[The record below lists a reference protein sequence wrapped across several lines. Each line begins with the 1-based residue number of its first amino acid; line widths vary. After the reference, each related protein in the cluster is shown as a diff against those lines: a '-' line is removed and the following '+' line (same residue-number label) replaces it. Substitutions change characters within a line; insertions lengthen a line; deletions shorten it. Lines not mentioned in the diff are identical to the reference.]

1 MVAETPK
8 LEWARGWLAGPKQP
22 FVGGSWLAPE
32 SGQATRT
39 LLNPANG
46 APLATV
52 HEGDASTVD
61 RAVAAA
67 QAAFTGPW
75 SRWTRRERAE
85 LLRRLGDVAR
95 DHRAELAT
103 LESLQNGMTWSEAYD
118 GNLPDCADI
127 FDYFA
132 GWVDKLGGETLP
144 VEKGFLNYTLR
155 QPLGVCGQIVPWN
168 FPLLL
173 AMWKIAPALATGNT
187 VVLKPSEH
195 TPLSLLRWLEVA
207 LERVDLPP
215 GVLNVVLGGAAV
227 GEAIGRHPGI
237 AKVSFTG
244 STRVGRSLVHGSA
257 DSNLKLLTLELGG
270 KSPNIIFDDV
280 ADLDAAIDRSYGVM
294 FSQKGEKC
302 SEPTRLFVHESH
314 WDHVV
319 EAMVA
324 RARATV
330 CGDPFAAETTQG
342 PQCHRAHFE
351 SVLRYIDIGREE
363 GATVVAGGTAD
374 TAGANA
380 GGFFVRPTIFI
391 DVDDHMRIAREE
403 IFGPVLTMHRF
414 RDEDDVVRAANDS
427 SYGLA
432 AGFWT
437 ADVSRALRVAE
448 KLQAGMIFINRYGC
462 YDLVSPFGGI
472 KQSGWGKD
480 LGRPVLD
487 AYTQQK
493 SVWIAFGE

>member
-1 MVAETPK
+1 MNETEPT
-8 LEWARGWLAGPKQP
+8 LAQARDWLALPKRP
-22 FVGGSWLAPE
+22 FVAGAWIDPDDGVAP
-32 SGQATRT
+32 RT
-39 LLNPANG
+39 LVNPANQE
-46 APLATV
+46 PLATV
-52 HEGDASTVD
+52 RECGAATVN

-67 QAAFTGPW
+67 REAFEGPW
-75 SRWTRRERAE
+75 ASFTRRERAE
-85 LLRRLGDVAR
+85 LLRALGTIAR

-103 LESLQNGMTWSEAYD
+103 LESLQNGMTWSESFD

-127 FDYFA
+127 WDYFA

-144 VEKGFLNYTLR
+144 VEKGYLNYTLR

-195 TPLSLLRWLEVA
+195 TPLSLLRWLELA

-227 GEAIGRHPGI
+227 GEAIGRHPGV

-244 STRVGRSLVHGSA
+244 STRTGRSLVHNSA
-257 DSNLKLLTLELGG
+257 ESNLKLLTLELGG

-280 ADLDAAIDRSYGVM
+280 ADVEAAIDRSFGVM

-302 SEPTRLFVHESH
+302 SEPTRLFVHERH
-314 WDHVV
+314 YERVL
-319 EAMVA
+319 AGLIA
-324 RARATV
+324 RAEATV
-330 CGDPFAAETTQG
+330 CGDPFAADTTQG

-363 GATVVAGGTAD
+363 GATVVAGGGAD
-374 TAGANA
+374 VRGANA
-380 GGFFVRPTIFI
+380 NGYFVRPTIFT
-391 DVDDHMRIAREE
+391 DVENHMRIAQEE
-403 IFGPVLTMHRF
+403 IFGPVLTVQRF
-414 RDEDDVVRAANDS
+414 RDEDEVVAAANDVT
-427 SYGLA
+427 YGLA

-448 KLQAGMIFINRYGC
+448 RLQAGMIFINRYGC

-493 SVWIAFGE
+493 SVWIAFGA

>member
-1 MVAETPK
+1 MSETVPN
-8 LEWARGWLAGPKQP
+8 LSRARAWLAMPKRP
-22 FVGGSWLAPE
+22 FVAGAWIEPDDAVSP
-32 SGQATRT
+32 RT
-39 LLNPANG
+39 LINPANG
-46 APLATV
+46 EPLTTVSECSAATV
-52 HEGDASTVD
+52 DG
-61 RAVAAA
+61 AVAAA
-67 QAAFTGPW
+67 REAFEGPW
-75 SRWTRRERAE
+75 ARFTRRERAE
-85 LLRRLGDVAR
+85 RLRTLGTIAR

-103 LESLQNGMTWSEAYD
+103 LESLQNGMTWSESFD

-127 FDYFA
+127 WDYFA

-144 VEKGFLNYTLR
+144 VEKGYLNYTLR

-195 TPLSLLRWLEVA
+195 TPLSLLRWLELA

-227 GEAIGRHPGI
+227 GEAIGTHPDV

-244 STRVGRSLVHGSA
+244 STRTGRSLVRNSA
-257 DSNLKLLTLELGG
+257 ESNLKLLTLELGG

-280 ADLDAAIDRSYGVM
+280 ADVEAAIDRSFGVM

-302 SEPTRLFVHESH
+302 SEPTRLFVHERH
-314 WDHVV
+314 YERVL
-319 EAMVA
+319 AGLIA
-324 RARATV
+324 RAEATV
-330 CGDPFAAETTQG
+330 CGDPFASETTQG

-351 SVLRYIDIGREE
+351 SVLRYIEIGREE
-363 GATVVAGGTAD
+363 GATVVAGGGAD
-374 TAGANA
+374 TAGENA
-380 GGFFVRPTIFI
+380 RGFFVRPTIFTA
-391 DVDDHMRIAREE
+391 VENRMRIAQEE
-403 IFGPVLTMHRF
+403 IFGPVLTVQRF
-414 RDEDDVVRAANDS
+414 RDEDEVVAAANDVT
-427 SYGLA
+427 YGLA

-448 KLQAGMIFINRYGC
+448 RLQAGMIFINRYGC

-493 SVWIAFGE
+493 SVWIAFGD